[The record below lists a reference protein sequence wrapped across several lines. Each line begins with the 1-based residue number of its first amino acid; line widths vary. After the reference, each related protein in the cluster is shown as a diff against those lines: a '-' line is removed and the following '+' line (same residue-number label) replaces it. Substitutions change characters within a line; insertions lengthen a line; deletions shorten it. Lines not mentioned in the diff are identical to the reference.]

1 MKERHLAAPVKL
13 WAMMCATAG
22 VSLAENV
29 LLTCILALPAFLC
42 MALEKRWRTCL
53 FFGGFYLALVLLLYL
68 IHFHGLHMVIFSE
81 FYVLMLYSL
90 MPVFLTAWD
99 LIATPPGHLSAALSK
114 IRAPA
119 PLVMGLL
126 VVFRFFPTMKTE
138 IRGVHQSMKNRRLT
152 EPLRMLRHPA
162 ATCEYVLV
170 PLLLRCLLVADQLSV
185 SAVSR
190 GIQAPGIRG
199 SYYEE
204 KIKTADI
211 IWLMVWTA
219 GTVLF
224 LMMGGMK

>member
-81 FYVLMLYSL
+81 FYVLMFYSL

-170 PLLLRCLLVADQLSV
+170 PRCV
-185 SAVSR
+185 
-190 GIQAPGIRG
+190 
-199 SYYEE
+199 
-204 KIKTADI
+204 
-211 IWLMVWTA
+211 
-219 GTVLF
+219 
-224 LMMGGMK
+224 